1 MGNHVVTC
9 IHCKQPIGHVDGVW
23 VDHTDGDGCG
33 DNGDAYGHGVHE
45 PNHLR
50 RFGRWLDRVFT
61 PEVLDAA
68 RQRQRQI
75 EDQTR
80 LF

>member
-1 MGNHVVTC
+1 MGNHVVTS
-9 IHCKQPIGHVDGVW
+9 
-23 VDHTDGDGCG
+23 
-33 DNGDAYGHGVHE
+33 
-45 PNHLR
+45 LR
-50 RFGRWLDRVFT
+50 RFGRWLDKWFT